1 MSKNIPWMGLEKRL
15 KYIYIKVLHLIFSF
29 YPIWNLFS
37 NSILAFYKYLLNC
50 QGYTGD
56 LKEYNLSSQHYILV
70 LICLTS
76 VHLIIF
82 SLQKFH
88 FMLNFI
94 NQNFSYPLFYPTN
107 WIALCYFICPF
118 LITGTNETH
127 RFLSLFLSEVK
138 VSL

>member
-1 MSKNIPWMGLEKRL
+1 MGQKLVWWKQRCLGYYSSLWPCKGSQYMSKMQFTYDFKISQGVEINRKKKMSKNIPWMGLEKRL

-82 SLQKFH
+82 SL
-88 FMLNFI
+88 
-94 NQNFSYPLFYPTN
+94 
-107 WIALCYFICPF
+107 
-118 LITGTNETH
+118 
-127 RFLSLFLSEVK
+127 
-138 VSL
+138 